1 MEMPLYCKDNSA
13 GLFLASM
20 ALHIVHTQSQAV
32 FEHNF
37 LSNCFNRLFVIWHNL
52 TLSVNESYQNM
63 EIRYYANI
71 MEIKFVMEIK
81 YYVNAMYAEK

>member
-1 MEMPLYCKDNSA
+1 M
-13 GLFLASM
+13 
-20 ALHIVHTQSQAV
+20 
-32 FEHNF
+32 
-37 LSNCFNRLFVIWHNL
+37 
-52 TLSVNESYQNM
+52 SVNESYQNL